1 MPAVLHALRAT
12 SLRSR
17 LSIVLTGLVATLL
30 AIGVAWWLH
39 GTRHAI
45 HEEVEAATRVAEQWL
60 KVLIPETLDGEPDG
74 MTRLLAHLAAVGRLR
89 ANRLEV
95 LDAHG
100 ALLYVSPEPTWKAG
114 RVAPAWFDRRV
125 APVVAVREFAAADRS
140 VSVVLRP
147 DTSRAVL
154 DAWDEL
160 VAALGWA
167 AAALLLVWLGTRFA
181 LDRALAPLAQIN
193 AALARGATGHF
204 DRRLPTYR
212 VAELDH
218 LAASYNRLADS
229 LDQTRSHNRRLEHD
243 QALARAVQARLED
256 ERRLIARELHDELG
270 QAITAVRAIAGAILQ
285 RCEAQPQLH
294 GSAQA
299 ILAMTDQMQDGVR
312 AILQRLRAGDG
323 NAGTRLDEIVA
334 NYCALWA
341 RCHPHIAL
349 HCHAAP
355 GGAAV
360 AEALALAVLRLLQES
375 LTNVARHAR
384 ATRVDVRLDVGPGE
398 IALAVSDNGCGLPA
412 ERRSDRFGLLGMH
425 ERVARLD
432 GELRFETPPGGG
444 LSVCARLPAKPP
456 LEVCCD
462 DTTA

>member
-1 MPAVLHALRAT
+1 MPAVLHAPRAT

-17 LSIVLTGLVATLL
+17 ISIVLTGLVATLL
-30 AIGVAWWLH
+30 AIGAAWWLH

-60 KVLIPETLDGEPDG
+60 KVLIPETLDGQPDG
-74 MTRLLAHLAAVGRLR
+74 MTRLMTHLAAVGRLR

-100 ALLYVSPEPTWKAG
+100 VLLYVSPEPTWKAG
-114 RVAPAWFDRRV
+114 RFAPAWFDRRV
-125 APVVAVREFAAADRS
+125 APVVTVREFAAADRR
-140 VSVVLRP
+140 VVLRP

-154 DAWDEL
+154 DAWDDL
-160 VAALGWA
+160 VAGLGWA

-193 AALARGATGHF
+193 AALARGATGRF
-204 DRRLPTYR
+204 DQRLPSYR
-212 VAELDH
+212 VDELDH
-218 LAASYNRLADS
+218 LAVSYNRLADS

-243 QALARAVQARLED
+243 QALARALQARLED

-299 ILAMTDQMQDGVR
+299 ILAMTGQMQDGVR

-323 NAGTRLDEIVA
+323 DACTRLDEIVA

-341 RCHPHIAL
+341 RCHPDIAL
-349 HCHAAP
+349 HCHATP

-360 AEALALAVLRLLQES
+360 AEPLALAVLRLLQES

-384 ATRVDVRLDVGPGE
+384 ATRVDVRLDVGPCE
-398 IALAVSDNGCGLPA
+398 IALEVSDNGRGLPA
-412 ERRSDRFGLLGMH
+412 ERRSGRFGLLGMH